1 MFEREKKQKELI
13 EAIITNK
20 YSGVFIAAPRFGK
33 TYCILQALK
42 PIQHL
47 EILVVCPTNA
57 IIESWKQ
64 ECIKWGYTGN
74 LTYIHRNYLSS
85 IDLSKFRLIV
95 KDECHL
101 LAESEIPLLLG
112 SKLPIVA
119 ITGSL
124 SKHNKDK
131 LFYRLGLKVKFE
143 YNVKEAVEDSIVSD
157 YVINLH
163 YCQLNE
169 IERKKYN
176 QLTATINYHKELG
189 NYKFA
194 LNKAGE
200 RARLIY
206 ASEDKINKAKQVIK
220 KYKRVLVYSA
230 LTAIANKLC
239 RVTYH
244 SKTKKGKDN
253 LPKFQTGKIN
263 KLAAVG
269 MLDMGITI
277 LNLKHCVI
285 HQLNSVEERAIQRV
299 LRVMN
304 YENGKNAVID
314 IFCVE
319 DTVDEDWINKA
330 LAFVPESKINVLKT
344 T

>member
-1 MFEREKKQKELI
+1 MTKDEIQKKLTQS
-13 EAIITNK
+13 IIDNK
-20 YSGVFIAAPRFGK
+20 YSGVFISSPRSGK
-33 TYCILQALK
+33 TKAVLDSLR

-131 LFYRLGLKVKFE
+131 LYYRLGLKVKFE

-163 YCQLNE
+163 YCQLNQ

-176 QLTATINYHKELG
+176 QLTASINYLTEIG
-189 NYKFA
+189 NKK
-194 LNKAGE
+194 LSLTKAGE

-206 ASEDKINKAKQVIK
+206 ASEDKINKAKEVIK
-220 KYKRVLVYSA
+220 KSKRVLVYSA
-230 LTAIANKLC
+230 LTSIANKLC

-253 LPKFQTGKIN
+253 LPKFQTGKVN

-269 MLDMGITI
+269 QLNMGVTI
-277 LNLKHCVI
+277 LNLKHSVI
-285 HQLNSVEERAIQRV
+285 HQLNSVEETAIQRV

-304 YENGKNAVID
+304 YENGKNAIID

-319 DTVDEDWINKA
+319 NTVDEDWIKKA

>member
-13 EAIITNK
+13 ESVINNK

-33 TYCILQALK
+33 TYCILQALR
-42 PIQHL
+42 PISNL
-47 EILVVCPTNA
+47 DILVVCPTNA

-64 ECIKWGYTGN
+64 ECIKWGYKGN
-74 LTYIHRNYLSS
+74 LTYVHRNYLNT

-101 LAESEIPLLLG
+101 LAESEIPLLVK

-131 LFYRLGLKVKFE
+131 LYYRLGLKVKFE
-143 YNVKEAVEDSIVSD
+143 YSVKDAVEDSIVSD
-157 YVINLH
+157 YQVNIH
-163 YCQLNE
+163 YCKLTPEERIKYDSITSKLNYFSS
-169 IERKKYN
+169 IGK
-176 QLTATINYHKELG
+176 HKL
-189 NYKFA
+189 A
-194 LNKAGE
+194 LSKAGE

-206 ASEDKINKAKQVIK
+206 ASEDKINKAKALVK
-220 KYKRVLVYSA
+220 KSKRVLVYA
-230 LTAIANKLC
+230 NLTSIANKLC

-253 LPKFQTGKIN
+253 LPKFQSGKVN

-277 LNLKHCVI
+277 LNLKHAI
-285 HQLNSVEERAIQRV
+285 IQQINGVEERAIQRI

-304 YENGKNAVID
+304 YEKGNKAVID
-314 IFCVE
+314 LFCVI
-319 DTVDEDWINKA
+319 DTVDEQWMDKS
-330 LAFVPESKINVLKT
+330 LSFVPREKINVVKT